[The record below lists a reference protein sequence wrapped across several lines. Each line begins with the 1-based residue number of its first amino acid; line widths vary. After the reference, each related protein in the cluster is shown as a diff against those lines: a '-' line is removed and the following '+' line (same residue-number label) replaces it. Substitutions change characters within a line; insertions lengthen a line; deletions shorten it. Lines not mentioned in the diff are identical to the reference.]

1 MLYSVLGTSGMRV
14 SKLALGT
21 ATFGVAPTEAEAD
34 RVIGAALDAGI
45 NLIDTANAYGNLAH
59 FDRPGVAPANERAS
73 AEEIVG
79 ACLKGRRD
87 ELVIST
93 KASGPSARRQR
104 PRPVA
109 PSPGGA
115 DRPKPA
121 QAGDRPCR
129 PLLRAPPRPGHP
141 ARRHHHDARRSR
153 AFRQDPQLRPFYL
166 PGLGI
171 SARPVG
177 ERQAQ
182 PSSPGVP
189 TGPLQPGGPAGG
201 DGNRARGASVR
212 ASLSLC
218 SAPWPVGC

>member
-93 KASGPSARRQR
+93 KASEPIGPASTTAACRAVTWWSRSTE
-104 PRPVA
+104 A
-109 PSPGGA
+109 C
-115 DRPKPA
+115 
-121 QAGDRPCR
+121 AGWGPTMSTSFTRTT
-129 PLLRAPPRPGHP
+129 
-141 ARRHHHDARRSR
+141 
-153 AFRQDPQLRPFYL
+153 
-166 PGLGI
+166 
-171 SARPVG
+171 
-177 ERQAQ
+177 
-182 PSSPGVP
+182 P
-189 TGPLQPGGPAGG
+189 TGTPRSKTP
-201 DGNRARGASVR
+201 S
-212 ASLSLC
+212 
-218 SAPWPVGC
+218 